1 MELTKRLAGA
11 WSYTKPYGDLTHRSI
26 LLATWAIMRIEED
39 LANVYYR
46 RLGID
51 TGRPDMGLYPSDS
64 SRIGYN
70 PVKWRVLR
78 GIFGSVL
85 IGRNDVLLD
94 YGCGK
99 GRVIVW
105 AAVRFPLAR
114 IIGVEL
120 DPQLHALAETNIR
133 NWQGRRRCD
142 DIALIQ
148 GDATEFDV
156 PDDVTIIFL
165 YNPFLG
171 DVFNRVIAKIVQSL
185 VRQPRPLRVF
195 YIHPRMHDTLIG
207 AGFSIER
214 QNVRPPY
221 EWAIYRYKHQSDA
234 KS

>member
-1 MELTKRLAGA
+1 MELAKRLAGA
-11 WSYTKPYGDLTHRSI
+11 WSYTKPYGCVVHRSI
-26 LLATWAIMRIEED
+26 LLATWVIIRIEED

-46 RLGID
+46 RRGLD
-51 TGRPDMGLYPSDS
+51 TGRPDMGLYSPGS

-78 GIFGSVL
+78 SIFGSIL

-99 GRVIVW
+99 GRVIIW
-105 AAVRFPLAR
+105 AASRFPLAR

-120 DPQLHALAETNIR
+120 DPQLHALAETNFR
-133 NWQGRRRCD
+133 NWQGRRRCE
-142 DIALIQ
+142 DIAFIQ

-171 DVFNRVIAKIVQSL
+171 DVFNKVIVKIVQSL
-185 VRQPRPLRVF
+185 MRQPRPLRVF
-195 YIHPRMHDTLIG
+195 YIHPRMNDALVG

-214 QNVRPPY
+214 KNVRPPY
-221 EWAIYRYKHQSDA
+221 EWAIYRYRHQSDV

>member
-1 MELTKRLAGA
+1 MELAKRLAGA
-11 WSYTKPYGDLTHRSI
+11 WSYTKPHGDLVRRSV
-26 LLATWAIMRIEED
+26 LLTTWIIIRIEED
-39 LANVYYR
+39 LTNVYYC
-46 RLGID
+46 RLGLD
-51 TGRPDMGLYPSDS
+51 TGRPDMGLYLPGS

-78 GIFGSVL
+78 GIFGSVFVC
-85 IGRNDVLLD
+85 RKDVLLD

-105 AAVRFPLAR
+105 AAARFPLRR

-142 DIALIQ
+142 HIALIQ

-171 DVFNRVIAKIVQSL
+171 DIFNKVIAKIVQSL
-185 VRQPRPLRVF
+185 TRRPRSLRVF

-221 EWAIYRYKHQSDA
+221 EWAIYRYAHQSDVKA
-234 KS
+234 